1 MSTDEVFL
9 NFLLELKDIEANA
22 AKDYG
27 DLSESVSD
35 KETKTILETIRD
47 DEIRHEAIADDMI
60 KILKEGT

>member
-9 NFLLELKDIEANA
+9 NFLLELKDIEAGA
-22 AKDYG
+22 AKAYG

-35 KETKTILETIRD
+35 KEIKAVLEAIRD

-60 KILKEGT
+60 KIMKEGT

>member
-9 NFLLELKDIEANA
+9 NFLLELKDIEAGA

-35 KETKTILETIRD
+35 NEIKAVLETIRD
-47 DEIRHEAIADDMI
+47 DEVRHEALVDDMI
-60 KILKEGT
+60 KIMKEGT